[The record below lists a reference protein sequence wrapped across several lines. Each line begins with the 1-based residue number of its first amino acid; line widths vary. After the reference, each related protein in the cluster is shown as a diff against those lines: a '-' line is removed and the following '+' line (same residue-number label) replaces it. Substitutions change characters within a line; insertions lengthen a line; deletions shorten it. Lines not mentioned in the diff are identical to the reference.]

1 MGKQNPCRDC
11 EERYAGCHATC
22 EKYITWKKEYDAL
35 QAKVR
40 AEKEL
45 MWTADEAREA
55 GFRRRK
61 KQK

>member
-1 MGKQNPCRDC
+1 MKNPCRGCDL
-11 EERYAGCHATC
+11 RKPGCHATC
-22 EKYITWKKEYDAL
+22 EDYIAWKKEYDAR

-45 MWTADEAREA
+45 KWSVDEAREA
-55 GFRRRK
+55 AFRRWK